1 MKHLFKFENFSDPEW
16 KEVNQD
22 EWDEFYIKNKR
33 LPIDSKD
40 LKKLGINSNSGRF
53 REGDTYLMM
62 EINLFPEYLFDVTS
76 WIEKFEDEWWSVC
89 IEYTYGEN
97 TLYICDGIDSVLDL
111 IQKLKTN
118 KGNI

>member
-1 MKHLFKFENFSDPEW
+1 M
-16 KEVNQD
+16 
-22 EWDEFYIKNKR
+22 
-33 LPIDSKD
+33 
-40 LKKLGINSNSGRF
+40 KKLGINLNRF

-62 EINLFPEYLFDVTS
+62 KINLFPEYLFDVTS

-89 IEYTYGEN
+89 IEYTYSEN